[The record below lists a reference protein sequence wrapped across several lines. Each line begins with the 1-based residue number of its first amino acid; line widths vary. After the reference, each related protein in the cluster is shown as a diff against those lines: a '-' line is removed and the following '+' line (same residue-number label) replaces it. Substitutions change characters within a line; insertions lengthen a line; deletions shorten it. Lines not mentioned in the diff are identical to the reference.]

1 MDKILVLGG
10 TFNPIH
16 VGHLSILEEVRSKL
30 KIDKGIL
37 IPNGNPPHKKTINK
51 IDVFN
56 MCIEAI
62 KENNKLEIDTYE
74 LESEEK
80 KYTIDTLKYLK
91 EKYEKEIYFIVGS
104 DFLATLGAWTDMDE
118 IVKLC
123 TLVIVN
129 RPSIEG
135 DFKSKVKDFEVK
147 YNTKVKTMEVGYF
160 DISSSQIRKKVK
172 NRETIKYLVPESV
185 REYIYKKNIYE
196 VNYKDLIEYLKKELK
211 INLTK
216 RRYEH
221 TLGVARLSKELAKIY
236 GVNEDKAE
244 LAGMLHDYAKEFN
257 QNEVK
262 EYGKRYNLS
271 EEKVKSI
278 GLAHGYIGSK
288 IAEDKYNI
296 KDKEILLAIKNH
308 TTGRKD
314 MTTLEKII
322 YVADL
327 GEENREEKYVKKIR
341 RYMYTNLDK
350 SLEEGVK
357 YKVRYLKSKNLEV
370 DKKTLELIKTFD
382 KLNTK

>member
-37 IPNGNPPHKKTINK
+37 MPNGNPPHKKTINK

-91 EKYEKEIYFIVGS
+91 KKHEKEIYFIVGS
-104 DFLATLGAWTDMDE
+104 DFLTTLGAWTDMDE

-123 TLVIVN
+123 TFVIVN

-160 DISSSQIRKKVK
+160 NVSSSQIREKVK
-172 NRETIKYLVPESV
+172 NRENIKYLVPESV

-196 VNYKDLIEYLKKELK
+196 VNYKDLIEHLKKELK
-211 INLTK
+211 INLTN

-244 LAGMLHDYAKEFN
+244 LAGMLHDYAKEFS
-257 QNEVK
+257 QSEIK

-271 EEKVKSI
+271 DEKAKST

-341 RYMYTNLDK
+341 WYMYTSLDK